1 MIAHV
6 AEASEGSGRVLFWLE
21 PKALTSPS
29 AIDGATRLAAAF
41 GSEIETLVID
51 DGAITRARQISVS
64 RLTGNTSG
72 GSSSEPTGQSANE
85 FAANIVIGARGRSI
99 GEADRAMS
107 LLGERQR
114 RVIETRAS
122 ALGVP
127 VHHTITAGDAIDQLT
142 GLCLM
147 AGPWNVIALSHEPTA
162 ETAATV
168 SSIMANVSGATG
180 VVIAGRGPTRQAGP
194 IAVVAE
200 DCVRLPSMIRAAE
213 RLRTPGCSIH
223 LFLAAET
230 ASDLCELEAGARL
243 AATDF
248 DHLILEA
255 ASPTLAIQGTLD
267 EALRRL
273 EPGYVIARFGG
284 TLLPGAK
291 ALMRTIALTAA
302 PFLLVR

>member
-1 MIAHV
+1 
-6 AEASEGSGRVLFWLE
+6 
-21 PKALTSPS
+21 
-29 AIDGATRLAAAF
+29 
-41 GSEIETLVID
+41 
-51 DGAITRARQISVS
+51 
-64 RLTGNTSG
+64 
-72 GSSSEPTGQSANE
+72 
-85 FAANIVIGARGRSI
+85 
-99 GEADRAMS
+99 
-107 LLGERQR
+107 
-114 RVIETRAS
+114 
-122 ALGVP
+122 
-127 VHHTITAGDAIDQLT
+127 
-142 GLCLM
+142 M
-147 AGPWNVIALSHEPTA
+147 AGPWNVIALSHEPTS
-162 ETAATV
+162 ETAAMV

-230 ASDLCELEAGARL
+230 AADLCELEAGARL
-243 AATDF
+243 VATDF
-248 DHLILEA
+248 DHLIFEA
-255 ASPTLAIQGTLD
+255 SSPTLAIQGTLD

>member
-6 AEASEGSGRVLFWLE
+6 AEASEESGRVLFWLE
-21 PKALTSPS
+21 PKALTCAS

-64 RLTGNTSG
+64 RLTGSTSG
-72 GSSSEPTGQSANE
+72 GSSSDRTGASDDIDEANV
-85 FAANIVIGARGRSI
+85 VIGERLRAI

-114 RVIETRAS
+114 RVIETSAS

-248 DHLILEA
+248 HHLIFEVS
-255 ASPTLAIQGTLD
+255 SPTLAIQGTLD

>member
-64 RLTGNTSG
+64 RLTGSTSS
-72 GSSSEPTGQSANE
+72 GSSSEPTGQSDNIVE
-85 FAANIVIGARGRSI
+85 ANIVIGARGRSI

-248 DHLILEA
+248 DHLIFEA
-255 ASPTLAIQGTLD
+255 SSPTLAIQGTLD

>member
-51 DGAITRARQISVS
+51 DGAIARAKQLSVA
-64 RLTGNTSG
+64 RLTGITSG
-72 GSSSEPTGQSANE
+72 ESFSDRT
-85 FAANIVIGARGRSI
+85 
-99 GEADRAMS
+99 GEADRAMT

-114 RVIETRAS
+114 RVIETTAS

-162 ETAATV
+162 ATAATV

-180 VVIAGRGPTRQAGP
+180 VVIAGRGPSRLAGP

-230 ASDLCELEAGARL
+230 TTDLYELEAGARL
-243 AATDF
+243 AAADF
-248 DHLILEA
+248 DHLVFEA
-255 ASPTLAIQGTLD
+255 SAPTLAIEGTLD

>member
-21 PKALTSPS
+21 PKALTSAS

-51 DGAITRARQISVS
+51 DGVITRARQISVS
-64 RLTGNTSG
+64 RLTGSTSS
-72 GSSSEPTGQSANE
+72 GSSSEPTGQSDNIVE
-85 FAANIVIGARGRSI
+85 ANIVIGARGRSI

-248 DHLILEA
+248 DHLIFEA
-255 ASPTLAIQGTLD
+255 SSPTLAIQGTLD

>member
-64 RLTGNTSG
+64 RLTGSTSS
-72 GSSSEPTGQSANE
+72 GSSSEPTGQSDNIVE
-85 FAANIVIGARGRSI
+85 ANIVIGARGRSI

>member
-21 PKALTSPS
+21 PKALTSAS

-64 RLTGNTSG
+64 RLTGSTSS
-72 GSSSEPTGQSANE
+72 GSSSEPTGQSDNIVE
-85 FAANIVIGARGRSI
+85 ANIVIGARGRSI

-248 DHLILEA
+248 DHLIFEA
-255 ASPTLAIQGTLD
+255 SSPTLAIQGTLD